1 MVIALN
7 YYVLFVFSS
16 DQVLICNKGEKRQ
29 KKNCYFKY
37 PKSLRQTFSN
47 L

>member
-29 KKNCYFKY
+29 KKKMLF
-37 PKSLRQTFSN
+37 
-47 L
+47 